1 MSRTKAPRAMLVT
14 FLALA
19 FALPLQSR
27 VTPAARIQLAGTDQQ
42 SHFEPLPNFDA
53 RELRLPSKQSLRLD
67 NRKQALAVR
76 SPIDEVVLT
85 WDDRLDLP
93 HSLLSLNAP
102 LTARSNDDP
111 NLIAKRFIR
120 DNSSLFAISD
130 SQLDSARI
138 SARETDGFTRLV
150 LEQQWGGIRVFDS
163 EMLFIIDREGRVRS
177 ESGSF
182 IPEIERLAVDPAPA
196 LTPEQALHR
205 VVKSCGA
212 DLSASVVAA
221 TDNSRGRSRIVFSSE
236 AVDPR
241 SEASLVYYP
250 VTRDEVRL
258 AYQVILYGVPT
269 KLDAYLMLVDAST
282 GALLRRDSL
291 TYALDALNAPVGRVF
306 TKENP
311 VVSANRDMVAFRGDP
326 AASPSG
332 WVTSNRTAGNNAE
345 IYFNPTLQG
354 GATARANPD
363 GNFDFEIDLTPGHT
377 PLNSADASAAN
388 LFYWVN
394 IAHDRFYALG
404 FNEASRNFQL
414 DNLGKGGRDA
424 DAVRAETLRGAGIDP
439 SSTSQLVR
447 NNAYFQTALDG
458 TQPLLAMLMWNAS
471 INGQTVD
478 LDSSYDAG
486 VIIHEYTHGVSTR
499 LAGTDISTGLRSNQG
514 GGMGE
519 GWSDFFAMSFLN
531 GDLPLDG
538 AYPAG
543 SYITQRARGVRNFPY
558 STNFDLDPLTFGDI
572 RSYNEVHAQGTV
584 WCSMLWDI
592 RQAFVARYGF
602 QTGSEAAERLVI
614 NGLKVTPL
622 APTFVDARDAILL
635 ADRMFNN
642 GSNQDLIWRAFARR
656 GLGKSAMTSLTTDG
670 SGFRIAATEG
680 YDVPAEFSAGSL
692 IINEKPF
699 TPAVIGELL
708 PLVVV
713 DRDVTSASVEVR
725 ATNLR
730 TRDNAALTLPQTS
743 SGRFAGSLRCLF
755 PGQDG
760 GPGVA
765 LAAQPGDT
773 ISIIYTNARNDAGA
787 PETIEVR
794 TVAGR
799 RVDIYSADFEGG
811 GASWT
816 LTTLWHV
823 TERRSASA
831 THSLYFAKQK
841 GVNESKSFTPAGT
854 SGSAYSQSSD
864 LRDLTGARL
873 EFEYAFVG
881 SMAGNQ
887 TNLTGDVFT
896 LSARNYPF
904 IGTITLPAED
914 PRLQVFFDLRP
925 DSTAVF
931 HQASVDLRFLGS
943 RSAYLALSFSASSAD
958 IPRKK
963 LEGFYVDNIRLTAVS
978 TK

>member
-1 MSRTKAPRAMLVT
+1 MPRKKAPSAMLVT
-14 FLALA
+14 LLALA

-27 VTPAARIQLAGTDQQ
+27 GTPAGRIRLAATDQQ

-53 RELRLPSKQSLRLD
+53 RDLRVPSKQRLKVD
-67 NRKQALAVR
+67 NRKQALGVR
-76 SPIDEVVLT
+76 SAIDEVVLT

-93 HSLLSLNAP
+93 HSLLSLKAP
-102 LTARSNDDP
+102 LTPRSNDAP
-111 NLIAKRFIR
+111 NLIAKRFVR

-130 SQLDSARI
+130 SQLESARI

-150 LEQQWGGIRVFDS
+150 LEQQSGGIRVFDS

-182 IPEIERLAVDPAPA
+182 IPQIEGLAVDRAPA
-196 LTPEQALHR
+196 LTPEQALHHAINF
-205 VVKSCGA
+205 CGA
-212 DLSASVVAA
+212 DLTADVVAT
-221 TDNSRGRSRIVFSSE
+221 TDNSRGRSRIVFSSDE
-236 AVDPR
+236 LDQR
-241 SEASLVYYP
+241 SEASLAYYP
-250 VTRDEVRL
+250 LTREEVRL

-269 KLDAYLMLVDAST
+269 KLDAYLMLVDART
-282 GALLRRDSL
+282 GVLLRRDSL
-291 TYALDALNAPVGRVF
+291 TYALDAPAGRVF

-311 VVSANRDMVAFRGDP
+311 VISANREMVPFKGDP
-326 AASPSG
+326 AASPAG
-332 WVTSNRTAGNNAE
+332 WVTTNRTAGNNAQ
-345 IYFNPTLQG
+345 IVFNPTLTG
-354 GATARANPD
+354 GNTTKATPE

-394 IAHDRFYALG
+394 VAHDRFYALG

-414 DNLGKGGRDA
+414 DNLGKGGRDG
-424 DAVRAETLRGAGIDP
+424 DALRAETLRGAGIDP
-439 SSTSQLVR
+439 SSTNQLVR

-458 TQPLLAMLMWNAS
+458 TQPLLAMLMWNA
-471 INGQTVD
+471 IVNGQIVD

-499 LAGTDISTGLRSNQG
+499 LAGTDTSTGLRSNQG

-538 AYPAG
+538 AYPTG

-558 STNFDLDPLTFGDI
+558 STSFDLDPLTFGDI
-572 RSYNEVHAQGTV
+572 RYYNEVHAQGTV
-584 WCSMLWDI
+584 WCSILWDM

-602 QTGSEAAERLVI
+602 QAGREAAERLVI

-622 APTFVDARDAILL
+622 VPTFVDARDAILL
-635 ADRMFNN
+635 ADRMTNN
-642 GSNQDLIWRAFARR
+642 GANQDLIWRAFARR
-656 GLGKSAMTSLTTDG
+656 GLGKSAVTSLTTGG
-670 SGFRIAATEG
+670 SGFQIAATEG

-692 IINEKPF
+692 IINDKPA

-713 DRDVTSASVEVR
+713 DRDVTAPSVDVR

-730 TRDNAALTLPQTS
+730 TGETATITLPQTS
-743 SGRFAGSLRCLF
+743 PGRFAGSLRCLF

-765 LAAQPGDT
+765 LAAQPGDA
-773 ISIIYTNARNDAGA
+773 ISITYANARNEAVV
-787 PETIEVR
+787 PETIEVQ

-799 RVDIYSADFEGG
+799 RVEIYAADFEGG
-811 GASWT
+811 VPGWT
-816 LTTLWHV
+816 LTDFWHV

-841 GVNESKSFTPAGT
+841 GVNEAKSFTPAGT
-854 SGSAYSQSSD
+854 GGLAISPGSD
-864 LRDLTGARL
+864 LRNLTGARL
-873 EFEYAFVG
+873 EFDYAFVG
-881 SMAGNQ
+881 AMPGGPANP
-887 TNLTGDVFT
+887 TGDLFT

-904 IGTITLPAED
+904 IGTFPLTAED

-925 DSTAVF
+925 DSSAVF

-943 RSAYLALSFSASSAD
+943 RIAYLALSFSASTAD
-958 IPRKK
+958 IARKK
-963 LEGFYVDNIRLTAVS
+963 LEGFYVDNIRVTAVS